1 MYLNVLKLNIVM
13 CIVLI
18 NIIVTNT
25 CIKCTLNTNIHTT
38 HDIKI
43 YNEKKGSYL
52 LNHFFRLVLF
62 AIYHGGGSIPSTVP
76 TDRSSTNRAN
86 DSKSLRI
93 LTKLCNCG
101 IIMGSAPL
109 PLAPKELFHWVLAY
123 FTAKKHFHSW
133 NGENVADEGNEGVD
147 CVKERKTH

>member
-43 YNEKKGSYL
+43 YNEKRNKISSYL
-52 LNHFFRLVLF
+52 LNHLLLGKGWFSL
-62 AIYHGGGSIPSTVP
+62 PSTTEVDLFP
-76 TDRSSTNRAN
+76 LQFPRTEALQTEPMTLRA
-86 DSKSLRI
+86 
-93 LTKLCNCG
+93 
-101 IIMGSAPL
+101 
-109 PLAPKELFHWVLAY
+109 
-123 FTAKKHFHSW
+123 
-133 NGENVADEGNEGVD
+133 
-147 CVKERKTH
+147 CVF